1 MNILSTK
8 EIINEEIEIAL
19 LVNFVE
25 NEGHEL
31 SFCVQNILN
40 GQYEDVINNEL
51 PSSVIQ
57 ASRDNNEFTKLIHSS
72 IEKGNAESWLCEGI
86 ASLLYFIRCNWTGP
100 QVDVN
105 IEWLKIKNEEAVM
118 NLSLHD
124 ECNVNVKMPELL
136 YLSKTIFSNEIL
148 QNTYESS
155 IWWLFRA
162 NLLHQLILNES
173 SGIIFDETEQ
183 LIKRINNLQLLKQNL
198 YCATLFYIE
207 AAQFYFYYRR
217 IQNSENYVELAQ
229 EMAKLNL
236 NLEGALGKRTKFQHE
251 DKAQLFLKIG
261 IEKNEF
267 PSRSCANLPKS
278 LKLNDDVR
286 LDRIKFTESMQSTPL
301 GAVEEAIIL
310 AKHIQL
316 QLSQPKDKLTDEEV
330 KPYLDVVTENTN
342 NWSIKTASLY
352 YRCALESGDKR
363 TVERSMMQIEHL
375 IHELNSKEVSVTH
388 RMDLFFA
395 SGLKPIWALEQM
407 WAQLMLT
414 LGLVKSALDIFLKLQ
429 LWEEVINCYNILELK
444 HKAAEII
451 HQEISKKPTVRLWC
465 LLGDATQDP
474 SHYETAWKLSN
485 EKSSR
490 VQRHWGFFYFAKK
503 NYEEAVKHLKL
514 SAQLNNIQE
523 NVWIRLGYAALQ
535 IEDWKLATTAY
546 KRYCALEQSTFE
558 AWNNLATAYVKLGDK
573 EKAWKSLQD
582 AIKCN
587 YDRWQIWD
595 NLMIVSIDLGHF
607 SEVIRCYHRILDLK
621 NRHLDIEILNILT
634 NAVLNNINDS
644 DGNPAQKLLPKV
656 LELFGRISSI
666 TPNNSDIWRM
676 YGELTALKN
685 TDIDNDKVVRYLQQA
700 HRIAVSDPKWLQ
712 QEESVKKMTFA
723 GKVVLITGASSG
735 IGAATAIHFSQLGAS
750 LSLTGRN
757 VQKLNEVAEKCTS
770 NKPLIITGELT
781 NELNVKNIVEST
793 IKHYGKLD
801 ILINNAGVLESG
813 GIENTSLEQYD
824 RVFNINVRSVYHL
837 TMLAVPHIVKTKGNI
852 VNVSSV
858 VGLRSFPGVLSYCM
872 SKSAIDQ
879 FTRCIALE
887 LAPKQVRVN
896 AVNPGVVITNLHKN
910 SGMTDEQL
918 KAFFEHSK
926 ETHALGRPGDPSE
939 VAKAIAFLAN
949 DNASFITGETLSVD
963 GGRHIM
969 CPR

>member
-1 MNILSTK
+1 MNILNTK
-8 EIINEEIEIAL
+8 KIINEEIEIAL

-31 SFCVQNILN
+31 PFCVQNILN
-40 GQYEDVINNEL
+40 GQYEDVINDKL

-57 ASRDNNEFTKLIHSS
+57 TLHDNNEFTKLINSS
-72 IEKGNAESWLCEGI
+72 IEKGNVESWLCKGI
-86 ASLLYFIRCNWTGP
+86 ASLLYFIQCNWTGP
-100 QVDVN
+100 QIDIN
-105 IEWLKIKNEEAVM
+105 IEWLKVKNEEAVI

-124 ECNVNVKMPELL
+124 ECNINVKMPELL
-136 YLSKTIFSNEIL
+136 YLSKIIFSNEIL

-155 IWWLFRA
+155 IWWLFRV

-183 LIKRINNLQLLKQNL
+183 LIKRIYNLQLLKENF

-229 EMAKLNL
+229 GTAKLNL

-261 IEKNEF
+261 IEKNQF

-278 LKLNDDVR
+278 LKLNDDIR
-286 LDRIKFTESMQSTPL
+286 LDCIKFTESMQSTPL

-316 QLSQPKDKLTDEEV
+316 QLSQPRDKLTDEEV
-330 KPYLDVVTENTN
+330 KPYLDVVTESTN

-375 IHELNSKEVSVTH
+375 IHELNSKEVSVIH

-407 WAQLMLT
+407 WAQLMLS
-414 LGLVKSALDIFLKLQ
+414 LGLVKSALDVFLKLQ

-474 SHYETAWKLSN
+474 SHYEIAWKLSN

-523 NVWIRLGYAALQ
+523 SVWIRLGYAALQ
-535 IEDWKLATTAY
+535 IEDWKLAATAY
-546 KRYCALEQSTFE
+546 KRYCALEHSTFE

-621 NRHLDIEILNILT
+621 NHHIDIEILNILT

-666 TPNNSDIWRM
+666 TSNNSDIWRM

-712 QEESVKKMTFA
+712 QEESVKKMAFA

-781 NELNVKNIVEST
+781 NELNVKNIIEST

-801 ILINNAGVLESG
+801 ILVNNAGVLENGS
-813 GIENTSLEQYD
+813 IENTSLEQYD

-837 TMLAVPHIVKTKGNI
+837 TMLAVPHIIKTKGNI

-896 AVNPGVVITNLHKN
+896 AVNPGVVITNLHKS

-926 ETHALGRPGDPSE
+926 ETHALGRPGDASE
-939 VAKAIAFLAN
+939 VAKTIAFLAS